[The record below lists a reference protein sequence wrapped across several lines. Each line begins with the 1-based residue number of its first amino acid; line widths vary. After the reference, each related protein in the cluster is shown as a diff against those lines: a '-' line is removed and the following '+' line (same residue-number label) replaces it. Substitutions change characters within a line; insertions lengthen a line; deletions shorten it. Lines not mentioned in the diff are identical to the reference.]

1 MGCIRRTL
9 PVALA
14 VLALITV
21 SCAYYNTFY
30 NARESYQEAIEL
42 ARQNPDDPV
51 SMEENLLD
59 EAVAGAAKV
68 LSVYPE
74 SRWADDAQLL
84 LGDALLQSG
93 RRTLTGSGTSDFS
106 EAMMAY
112 SSAIV
117 MTEDQELRDRASIG
131 MGMAAMELGRYN
143 DAVASF
149 ASVTEEEEELFFRS
163 RLHLMEA
170 LLLDRRPM
178 VALQVADSMRTP
190 GSDSLLAELTL
201 LKGRAFM
208 EMGAADS
215 AAVLALEAGS
225 RFGRGE
231 GYYRA
236 LTTAAEAYLEQER
249 PAMAVQVLD
258 RLLAGYRSDLE
269 TAAIALLNGKAR
281 ELSGDI
287 SGALL
292 SYRSAADLD
301 RYREHGAEAL
311 YRRAMLL
318 EERDRIEDA
327 ISDLAEL
334 SGRSG
339 DYLWIRLARDRK
351 KDLELLL
358 EYTQELEET
367 DDDSWLYTLM
377 VAEKRIDLYGEED
390 PEALEALSEVSEEA
404 PGMERAIAM
413 VTLSEILP
421 ISRDSS
427 RVLLQQAY
435 ALSDSGD
442 LATELEDRLDLPRG
456 AAYESRPAVVLE
468 RAWEMMDEFRFEEA
482 WSMLDEVL
490 ESPWSRMSGPELLWA
505 AYLAGEGARIEDGVL
520 EDYLTELVREYPG
533 SEYAIAAEKR
543 LGRDERGGQ

>member
-1 MGCIRRTL
+1 MSCIRGTL

-14 VLALITV
+14 VLALITL

-30 NARESYQEAIEL
+30 NARESYQEAMEL

-51 SMEENLLD
+51 SMEEDLLD

-170 LLLDRRPM
+170 LLLDRRPTE
-178 VALQVADSMRTP
+178 ALQVADSMRTP
-190 GSDSLLAELTL
+190 GSDSLSAELTL

-249 PAMAVQVLD
+249 PAMAVEVLN

-318 EERDRIEDA
+318 EESDRIEDA

-390 PEALEALSEVSEEA
+390 PEALETLREVSEEA

-421 ISRDSS
+421 ISQDSS
-427 RVLLQQAY
+427 RALLQQAY

-442 LATELEDRLDLPRG
+442 LATELEERLDLPRG

-533 SEYAIAAEKR
+533 SEYGMAAEKR
-543 LGRDERGGQ
+543 LGREERGGE

>member
-249 PAMAVQVLD
+249 PAAAVQVLD